1 MLVGV
6 AIPFLVDLG
15 KGNWGYVFAFWAVLS
30 FLVAVSVAVVYFF
43 HFRDNG
49 CYEDPPGE
57 TEN

>member
-30 FLVAVSVAVVYFF
+30 FLVAVSVAVVYFL
-43 HFRDNG
+43 HFKDNG
-49 CYEDPPGE
+49 YPENE
-57 TEN
+57 TG